1 MNEIIPN
8 HLLVKLAL
16 KNSTLST
23 LVATFLQW
31 RAQVVLVSIISKDHY
46 MLHNSIPVINP
57 ILYGF
62 FNENFRR
69 EVGQLYQHINICQ
82 VNNTSHLSTKEY

>member
-1 MNEIIPN
+1 MNEITPN

-31 RAQVVLVSIISKDHY
+31 RAQVVLVSTIRKDRY

-82 VNNTSHLSTKEY
+82 VNNTFNFSRIED

>member
-8 HLLVKLAL
+8 YLLVKLAL

-31 RAQVVLVSIISKDHY
+31 RAQVVLITTDHY

-82 VNNTSHLSTKEY
+82 VNNTSHLSTIEY

>member
-31 RAQVVLVSIISKDHY
+31 RAQVVLVSLDHC
-46 MLHNSIPVINP
+46 MLHNSIAVINP

-82 VNNTSHLSTKEY
+82 VNNTFNFSTIEY

>member
-1 MNEIIPN
+1 MNKIIPN

-31 RAQVVLVSIISKDHY
+31 RAQVLLVSIISKDHY
-46 MLHNSIPVINP
+46 MLHNMVFYPTIARHYFVKTQTYVALFGPHELSLIFSGGMC
-57 ILYGF
+57 L
-62 FNENFRR
+62 E
-69 EVGQLYQHINICQ
+69 L
-82 VNNTSHLSTKEY
+82 TSL